1 MTSPAKKTLSIQHFL
16 RFLLLHKYIYKRTVY
31 ICLDKL
37 LNSLSDTLFI
47 LSPVLG
53 EGFDQKNIHI
63 ENTDEELLKLL
74 ETDRDKAI
82 ELLFRQ
88 YYSLVT
94 YAVYRVLP
102 DRSVA
107 EDLAQEVFFDL
118 WRKREKLNITTSLKA
133 YLRRAAVNRT
143 LNHIRDKKMNFE
155 DEEKIPE
162 LRSKAAT
169 IFQKLEAEE
178 LQKKINEAVDS
189 LPERCRAVFSLSRF
203 EEMSYKEIAAKLD
216 ISVKT
221 VENQISKALSIMR
234 TALGPFK

>member
-1 MTSPAKKTLSIQHFL
+1 M
-16 RFLLLHKYIYKRTVY
+16 
-31 ICLDKL
+31 
-37 LNSLSDTLFI
+37 
-47 LSPVLG
+47 
-53 EGFDQKNIHI
+53 
-63 ENTDEELLKLL
+63 L

-102 DRSVA
+102 DRDVA

-162 LRSKAAT
+162 LRSDVAT
-169 IFQKLEAEE
+169 VYQKLEAEE
-178 LQKKINEAVDS
+178 LQQKINKAVDS

-221 VENQISKALSIMR
+221 VENQISKALSVMR
-234 TALGPFK
+234 TALGPFIKE

>member
-1 MTSPAKKTLSIQHFL
+1 MTKRNNQIEKT
-16 RFLLLHKYIYKRTVY
+16 
-31 ICLDKL
+31 
-37 LNSLSDTLFI
+37 
-47 LSPVLG
+47 
-53 EGFDQKNIHI
+53 DQ
-63 ENTDEELLKLL
+63 ELLKLL

-102 DRSVA
+102 DRAVA

-118 WRKREKLNITTSLKA
+118 WRKREKLNITSSLKA

-143 LNHIRDKKMNFE
+143 LNYIRDKKMNFE
-155 DEEKIPE
+155 DEEKMPE
-162 LRSKAAT
+162 LRSNATT
-169 IFQKLEAEE
+169 IFQKLEVEE
-178 LQKKINEAVDS
+178 LQERINEAVDS

-203 EEMSYKEIAAKLD
+203 EEMSYKEIAEKLD

-234 TALGPFK
+234 TALGPFMKK